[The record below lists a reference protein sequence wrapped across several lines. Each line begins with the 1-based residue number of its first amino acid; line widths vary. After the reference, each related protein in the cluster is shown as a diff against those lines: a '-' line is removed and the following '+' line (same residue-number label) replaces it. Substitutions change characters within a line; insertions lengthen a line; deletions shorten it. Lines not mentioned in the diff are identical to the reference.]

1 VREQAS
7 RMLLSPALSR
17 LLPFDPDD
25 DIAYG
30 AHLSDTLEA
39 RLAENGAGLVGQ
51 SWEPR
56 LWPRP

>member
-1 VREQAS
+1 
-7 RMLLSPALSR
+7 MLLSPALSR